1 MNKKV
6 ILFLAL
12 VVCLGICGCESVDNK
27 NATNDQ
33 LYQVKRESPKPV
45 SEDPEPVSEDAI
57 DSDEP
62 DVTKSFERLKIDHT
76 NKIIVNKSINRKLD
90 DTKKSFTIRKLKY
103 ADKKHYGKL
112 DIKYPVFQ
120 GKKDYSKLNKEI
132 VKSIR
137 KFIEQDEK
145 KNKTDVDIHFEVKS
159 ASDSIISIFYYGM
172 GNAEIS
178 AHPYKIWGTIN
189 YNLKDNK
196 LITLND
202 VTTVDKKFLQ
212 ILKGLMKSQ
221 YEKDIYKAMMWSY
234 DDTDD
239 LLENYKSCDGLFY
252 FKRKKLF
259 IGLTI
264 LGAGD
269 YTDFVE
275 VK

>member
-12 VVCLGICGCESVDNK
+12 VVCLGICGCGSVDKK
-27 NATNDQ
+27 NASKDQ
-33 LYQVKRESPKPV
+33 VNQVKKESPK
-45 SEDPEPVSEDAI
+45 PVSEDAI

-62 DVTKSFERLKIDHT
+62 DDTKSFEKLEIDHT
-76 NKIIVNKSINRKLD
+76 NKIIVNDSINSKLD
-90 DTKKSFTIRKLKY
+90 DTKKSFTIKELKY

-112 DIKYPVFQ
+112 DIKYPVLQ

-137 KFIEQDEK
+137 QLVEQDEK
-145 KNKTDVDIHFEVKS
+145 KNKKYVEIHFEVKS
-159 ASDSIISIFYYGM
+159 ASDSIVSIYYSGM
-172 GNAEIS
+172 LDAEIS
-178 AHPYKIWGTIN
+178 AHPSNFWGTIN

-196 LITLND
+196 PIILND
-202 VTTVDKKFLQ
+202 VTTVDKNFLQ

-221 YEKDIYKAMMWSY
+221 YEKDIYKSMIGSY
-234 DDTDD
+234 EDIDD
-239 LLENYKSCDGLFY
+239 LLKRYKSCDGLFY
-252 FKRKKLF
+252 FKSKKLF
-259 IGLTI
+259 IGLGI
-264 LGAGD
+264 IGAGG